1 MEQDAINFTFE
12 PDIELENKP
21 ISKNSTKF
29 LNNLFQNI
37 LKFFTKERNFYL
49 SIGVILLLCIYFY
62 IKYKKV
68 DLELER
74 INEVDS
80 INKVDSVDNLK
91 LLTDEFRS
99 QNQELK
105 ESLNSQNLDLL
116 NRLGYQEQKNSQLEN
131 KINDLIQ
138 LNQMALESNNQPE
151 IVHQY
156 EDDADSSNMNSYEDD
171 NFTNTPVSDSI
182 ESSSILEQ
190 TFQNLRLDSDE
201 EDERIKQQD
210 LTATEI
216 QSIQKQL
223 NSMQS

>member
-1 MEQDAINFTFE
+1 
-12 PDIELENKP
+12 
-21 ISKNSTKF
+21 
-29 LNNLFQNI
+29 
-37 LKFFTKERNFYL
+37 
-49 SIGVILLLCIYFY
+49 
-62 IKYKKV
+62 
-68 DLELER
+68 
-74 INEVDS
+74 
-80 INKVDSVDNLK
+80 
-91 LLTDEFRS
+91 
-99 QNQELK
+99 
-105 ESLNSQNLDLL
+105 
-116 NRLGYQEQKNSQLEN
+116 
-131 KINDLIQ
+131 
-138 LNQMALESNNQPE
+138 MALESNNQPE